1 MDGVLVDNAEFHV
14 RAFEIFQQR
23 YGVGKPFTVDL
34 FGRTNK
40 AILEILM
47 PEVVAVKGWHALSQE
62 KEEVYRTEFREQL
75 KPVAGLLDLLAA
87 CKSAGIKC
95 AVGSSACRE
104 NVEFILDIFGIGGYI
119 DAWCCEDDVTL
130 GKPDPE
136 VYLKSSAK
144 IGLSPQ
150 ECVVFEDATAGI
162 TAGSRAGC
170 KVVALTTSNPRET
183 LEKTEA
189 DMIIDDFRDISIERL
204 RELVGQTPRIT
215 ACR

>member
-14 RAFEIFQQR
+14 RAFEMFQKR
-23 YGVGKPFTVDL
+23 YGVGKPFTTDL

-40 AILEILM
+40 AILKILM
-47 PEVVAVKGWHALSQE
+47 PETVAEKGWHTLSQE

-75 KPVAGLLDLLAA
+75 KPVEGLLDLLAA
-87 CKSAGIKC
+87 CKAEGIKC
-95 AVGSSACRE
+95 AIGSSACKE
-104 NVEFILDIFGIGGYI
+104 NVEFIIDLFGLEDYI

-136 VYLKSSAK
+136 VYLKSIAK
-144 IGLSPQ
+144 LGLTPAD
-150 ECVVFEDATAGI
+150 CVVFEDATAGI
-162 TAGSRAGC
+162 TAGNSAGC
-170 KVVALTTSNPRET
+170 KVVALTTSNPREL

-204 RELVGQTPRIT
+204 RKLVG
-215 ACR
+215 